1 MEVRGRSPVVV
12 LDGAHTPLAVTRLL
26 SSFRAIFPGDAIL
39 IFGSVSGK
47 RPKEMA
53 AILAPAFSRV
63 IISTPGT
70 FKESDPEDV
79 AEIFYTYNQA
89 TVLEKEPERAL
100 QRAKAES
107 MGVRPILVT
116 GSFYM
121 IAEIGKL
128 L

>member
-1 MEVRGRSPVVV
+1 V

-26 SSFRAIFPGDAIL
+26 SSFRAIFPGEAIL
-39 IFGSVSGK
+39 LFGSVSGK
-47 RPKEMA
+47 RPREMA
-53 AILAPAFSRV
+53 AILAAAFSRV

-70 FKESDPEDV
+70 FKESDPEQV
-79 AEIFYTYNQA
+79 AEIFRGFNPA
-89 TVLEKEPERAL
+89 TFLEKDPARAL
-100 QRAKAES
+100 RRAREES
-107 MGVRPILVT
+107 AGTRPILVT